1 MPCGVT
7 AIAVTP
13 DGRYTVSASHDKTL
27 RVWELETGQSMC
39 ILQGHSGWVNAVA
52 ITPDG
57 GRAISASDDK
67 TLRVWELETGQELV
81 LLTGDAAVFCCAVS
95 LDGKTIVAGD
105 DGGTVHFLRMEN
117 FA

>member
-1 MPCGVT
+1 VRPATRSTSINRYLRCPPVSGVT

-13 DGRYTVSASHDKTL
+13 DGRCTISASYDNTL

-39 ILQGHSGWVNAVA
+39 ILQGHSGGVIAVA

-67 TLRVWELETGQELV
+67 SLRVWELETGQELV
-81 LLTGDAAVFCCAVS
+81 LL
-95 LDGKTIVAGD
+95 I
-105 DGGTVHFLRMEN
+105 
-117 FA
+117 